1 MGEVIADGL
10 WRDIL
15 TADPASTFFSGRPAL
30 FCDRD
35 GTLIENVPY
44 NSDPARVRPIAEAV
58 IAVRRANEAGWPV
71 VIVTNQ
77 SGVGR
82 GRYGWDDVAA
92 VQARMYELFAIGE
105 ARFDAVY
112 AAGHAPADA
121 GGPPTSDWR
130 KPAPGMFLQAAA
142 DLGIDLARSVIAGD
156 ATSDIEAG
164 VAAGLKRGLLVPGR
178 DDAEAELQRLS
189 AAHGDAAD
197 IAAGSMTVL
206 DFSG

>member
-15 TADPASTFFSGRPAL
+15 TPDLPAGRPAL

-44 NSDPARVRPIAEAV
+44 NADPARVRPIAAAV
-58 IAVRRANEAGWPV
+58 IAVRRANAAGWPV
-71 VIVTNQ
+71 IVVTNQ

-82 GRYGWDDVAA
+82 GRYDWDDVAA
-92 VQARMYELFAIGE
+92 VQARMYELFAVGE

-112 AAGHAPADA
+112 AAGHAPPDA
-121 GGPPTSDWR
+121 GGPKTSDWR
-130 KPAPGMFLQAAA
+130 KPAPGMFLKAA
-142 DLGIDLARSVIAGD
+142 DELGVELARSVIAGD
-156 ATSDIEAG
+156 GASDIEAG
-164 VAAGLKRGLLVPGR
+164 FAAGLKRGLLVPGR
-178 DDAEAELQRLS
+178 DDAEAAVQTLA

-197 IAAGSMTVL
+197 IAAGPMTTL
-206 DFSG
+206 AFD

>member
-15 TADPASTFFSGRPAL
+15 NPDISSAIFAGRPAL

-44 NSDPARVRPIAEAV
+44 NSDPARVRPIAAAV
-58 IAVRRANEAGWPV
+58 IAVRRANDAGWPV

-82 GRYGWDDVAA
+82 GRYDWGDVAA
-92 VQARMYELFAIGE
+92 VQARMYELFAIGG

-112 AAGHAPADA
+112 AAGHAPPDA
-121 GGPPTSDWR
+121 GGPPTSGWR
-130 KPAPGMFLQAAA
+130 KPAPGMFLRAAE
-142 DLGIDLARSVIAGD
+142 DLRVDLARSVIAGD
-156 ATSDIEAG
+156 VASDIEAG
-164 VAAGLKRGLLVPGR
+164 LSAGLTRGLLMPGQ
-178 DDAEAELQRLS
+178 DDAAFQGLAAAFSDVAE
-189 AAHGDAAD
+189 
-197 IAAGSMTVL
+197 IAAGPMTAL
-206 DFSG
+206 AFD

>member
-15 TADPASTFFSGRPAL
+15 TADLPSSHFAGRPAL

-44 NSDPARVRPIAEAV
+44 NSDPARVRPIAAAV
-58 IAVRRANEAGWPV
+58 IAVRRANEAGWAV

-82 GRYGWDDVAA
+82 ARYDWDDVAA
-92 VQARMYELFAIGE
+92 VQARMYELFAVGE

-112 AAGHAPADA
+112 AAGHAPPDA

-130 KPAPGMFLQAAA
+130 KPAPGMFLRAAE
-142 DLGIDLARSVIAGD
+142 DLGVDLARSIVAGD
-156 ATSDIEAG
+156 GASDIEAG

-178 DDAEAELQRLS
+178 
-189 AAHGDAAD
+189 GDAAD
-197 IAAGSMTVL
+197 DLQRLVAAHGAADVTAGLMTTL
-206 DFSG
+206 AFD